1 VQADFPSVPKETYEA
16 LKLDRSASPKQL
28 HEALVKRYLDPAEGF
43 GKGKYGQYWEPIPF
57 SKYLD
62 PGSFYKPPTS
72 VKDIATRQQCVKCHT
87 DESPGWVALWKR
99 STHAN
104 LDKIRKLTPK
114 DDTYYKKAKL
124 EAIEGTCA
132 RWANSARKSN

>member
-1 VQADFPSVPKETYEA
+1 MRAREINRNNWPIQDHKKCPDKVVSHLLNKGVVHMADKFWLRCGLLVCGVLLAGIAQADFPSVPKETYEE

-62 PGSFYKPPTS
+62 PASFYKP
-72 VKDIATRQQCVKCHT
+72 
-87 DESPGWVALWKR
+87 
-99 STHAN
+99 
-104 LDKIRKLTPK
+104 
-114 DDTYYKKAKL
+114 
-124 EAIEGTCA
+124 
-132 RWANSARKSN
+132 